1 MARLRPG
8 SGKGEKVRVFVD
20 SAALCKDVP
29 RMTQGL
35 MITAEEAEE
44 FYLRRRLSLSKLDRK
59 LGVHPDVLRRD
70 LVQLGLT
77 IRPDQQPANAFHYD
91 ANGEGMLEAMA
102 LGIWLGEGTR
112 AGGNRAEV
120 SNCDPAILRVWLQYL
135 LRVCH
140 ADPAKIKMACILY
153 DPNLVEEA
161 KVYWE
166 AELGMSLP
174 CHFRF
179 KRKGAG
185 VAKRPMGTVRLYFNS
200 TYLHRYIQQ
209 RAAELAETLVRAHQR
224 PGDRPA
230 RQTPPGARPNKRAGL
245 VRSATTLG

>member
-1 MARLRPG
+1 MARLWPG

-20 SAALCKDVP
+20 SAALCEDVS
-29 RMTQGL
+29 RMKQVL
-35 MITAEEAEE
+35 VITVEEAEE
-44 FYLRRRLSLSKLDRK
+44 FYLRRRLSLSKLARK
-59 LGVHPDVLRRD
+59 MGVHPDLLRRD
-70 LVQLGLT
+70 LTCLGIT
-77 IRPDQQPANAFHYD
+77 IRPDRQPANSFHYD
-91 ANGEGMLEAMA
+91 ATGEEVLEAMA

-120 SNCDPAILRVWLQYL
+120 SNCDPAVLKAWLQYL

-140 ADPAKIKMACILY
+140 ADPAKIKMACILH
-153 DPNLVEEA
+153 DPSLVEKA

-179 KRKGAG
+179 KRKGDG
-185 VAKRPMGTVRLYFNS
+185 VAKRPMGTIRLYFNS

-209 RAAELAETLVRAHQR
+209 RAAELAKTFSKSA
-224 PGDRPA
+224 PA
-230 RQTPPGARPNKRAGL
+230 TW
-245 VRSATTLG
+245 